1 MDWDKYTENA
11 KNAIQEAAAQAI
23 KNDNSEV
30 TCEHFLLALLEQE
43 GTMLSTL
50 LERLEV
56 KTDELIERVR
66 RAVRSFFA
74 GVRFDR

>member
-56 KTDELIERVR
+56 R
-66 RAVRSFFA
+66 
-74 GVRFDR
+74 G

>member
-56 KTDELIERVR
+56 VLYR
-66 RAVRSFFA
+66 RSPEATRNR
-74 GVRFDR
+74 G